1 MIILLYGQDSYR
13 SQEKLNQ
20 IIEKYKQSDSTQS
33 GLFVF
38 NEENFTLE
46 NFTHAVVAQSFF
58 SAKKLL
64 VIKNIFQEKFPKD
77 AKQKLIEYLK
87 EHKALSSDKD
97 TVIVF
102 WYGDT
107 IKASDALYKLLTK
120 KDRAVKKQEFK
131 KLSEGEL
138 KKWIRGRLSES
149 VTIHES
155 ALSNLILYT
164 AGDLWRVNSE
174 IQKLAYYK
182 EKGEIRLENVDAMV
196 SGNAR
201 LNVFQAIDALGRNDW
216 QKAIKNFRLLL
227 DKGEDPLYLFSMIVY
242 QLRNLIKVKSIAE
255 HDPTL
260 PSSAMARQL
269 KMHPFV
275 AQKTLQQARMFSL
288 AQLQNVYAR
297 LLEYDLKIKTGKTEP
312 ALAIDLIVYSFAT
325 RHSEQSEAE

>member
-1 MIILLYGQDSYR
+1 MIILFYGPDSYR
-13 SQEKLNQ
+13 SREKLNQ

-102 WYGDT
+102 WHGDT
-107 IKASDALYKLLTK
+107 IKASDALYKLLAK
-120 KDRAVKKQEFK
+120 KDSAVKKQEFK
-131 KLSEGEL
+131 KLSENEL
-138 KKWIRGRLSES
+138 RKWIRGRISAS

-174 IQKLAYYK
+174 LQKLMYYK
-182 EKGEIRLENVDAMV
+182 GKEEIRLEDVDAMV
-196 SGNAR
+196 SGNAQ
-201 LNVFQAIDALGRNDW
+201 LNVFQAIDALGGNNW

-242 QLRNLIKVKSIAE
+242 QLRNLINVKSIAE

-312 ALAIDLIVYSFAT
+312 ALAIDLIIYSFAENT
-325 RHSEQSEAE
+325 